1 MCEVFLCS
9 FFVLKHGTPLTL
21 FFGALFLSV
30 HNDCFDLRHTTTDM
44 RLRPML
50 PFCVDIKL
58 CPNVDAET
66 RMNRFY
72 QVTHETSNAFSTTQ
86 EGSSSTDA
94 ENRPLPPGWVAGDK
108 KGAAAPAGGA
118 DFRFGA
124 GGASTKDVKSATSAT
139 SATSAK
145 GAKGA
150 KGTKQDSVVC
160 CASKKSIAHNAFA
173 STQSIRKNQL
183 GEGDV
188 VDTADDGSH
197 WISKFITKSGWDY
210 WSYGGVALSVAVG
223 MHVGVTHI
231 LEALSDQKFVSAA
244 HSQVSLSTGNW
255 W

>member
-1 MCEVFLCS
+1 
-9 FFVLKHGTPLTL
+9 
-21 FFGALFLSV
+21 
-30 HNDCFDLRHTTTDM
+30 M

-145 GAKGA
+145 GAQGAQGAQGAKGA
-150 KGTKQDSVVC
+150 KGAKDASRKSTEFLEWNRKMITHKSSGYH
-160 CASKKSIAHNAFA
+160 AKISKKYKEHV
-173 STQSIRKNQL
+173 KN
-183 GEGDV
+183 D
-188 VDTADDGSH
+188 
-197 WISKFITKSGWDY
+197 
-210 WSYGGVALSVAVG
+210 ALA
-223 MHVGVTHI
+223 T
-231 LEALSDQKFVSAA
+231 LEAVRKSNADRKK
-244 HSQVSLSTGNW
+244 
-255 W
+255 